1 MTDDAARPTDE
12 RAAPRRG
19 DGGVT
24 DTERGTAE
32 DEARRE
38 AAHDLDGDADVTD
51 DDEVEDDDGGG
62 GGLGWGKV
70 AVLALALAF
79 LGFAVG
85 MFVSRDDPPAADS
98 VDVGFLQ
105 DMATHHDQ
113 GIGVARLAAA
123 YAEDETV
130 RSYAREILTGQSY
143 EMGLMS
149 QKLADWGYTR
159 DERSPEAMAWMGMPV
174 PVDQMPG
181 LLTQEQLDQIQN
193 ARGAEMDALFLELMA
208 EHHRGGLHMAQEAAR
223 TADDEWVRTLA
234 ARIEHAQA
242 GEINEYRQTAR
253 DLGLDIEIPGADVP
267 PTNLPD
273 RQD

>member
-1 MTDDAARPTDE
+1 MTDDRAVPAADTEDV
-12 RAAPRRG
+12 RAAVATSSTPVTG
-19 DGGVT
+19 DGEPDALEG
-24 DTERGTAE
+24 
-32 DEARRE
+32 
-38 AAHDLDGDADVTD
+38 DGDGADHGGGD
-51 DDEVEDDDGGG
+51 GDDGGS
-62 GGLGWGKV
+62 GGLTWGKV
-70 AVLALALAF
+70 AVLGLALAF
-79 LGFAVG
+79 LGFALG

-105 DMATHHDQ
+105 DMSTHHDQ

-143 EMGLMS
+143 ELGLMS
-149 QKLADWGYTR
+149 QMLADWGYSR
-159 DERSPEAMAWMGMPV
+159 DERSDEAMGWMGMPV

-181 LLTQEQLDQIQN
+181 LLTQEQLDQIDA

-208 EHHRGGLHMAQEAAR
+208 EHHRGGLHMAQEAAS
-223 TADDEWVRTLA
+223 TADDEWVRELA

-253 DLGLDIEIPGADVP
+253 DLGLDLDIAGADVP
-267 PTNLPD
+267 PTNLPERED
-273 RQD
+273 

>member
-1 MTDDAARPTDE
+1 MTDDHAVNA
-12 RAAPRRG
+12 
-19 DGGVT
+19 T
-24 DTERGTAE
+24 DTEDVRAVATSSTPVTG
-32 DEARRE
+32 
-38 AAHDLDGDADVTD
+38 DGAPGALEGVDAGGADHGGGD
-51 DDEVEDDDGGG
+51 DGDDGGP
-62 GGLGWGKV
+62 GGLTWGKV
-70 AVLALALAF
+70 AILGVALAF

-105 DMATHHDQ
+105 DMSTHHDQ

-149 QKLADWGYTR
+149 QMLADWGYSR
-159 DERSPEAMAWMGMPV
+159 DERSDEAMGWMGMPV

-181 LLTQEQLDQIQN
+181 LLTEEQLDQIDA

-208 EHHRGGLHMAQEAAR
+208 EHHRGGLHMAEEASR
-223 TADDEWVRTLA
+223 TAGDETVRELA

-242 GEINEYRQTAR
+242 GEINEYRQTAQ
-253 DLGLDIEIPGADVP
+253 DLGLDVEIPGADVP
-267 PTNLPD
+267 PTNLPERD
-273 RQD
+273 G